1 MQMCK
6 WHWEC
11 CEALLGN
18 TTPLGRLSGRQ
29 QLFVKHLQLHNS
41 APRMPHLET
50 YSPHALTVLY
60 SSAYIALAGS
70 EQCGSVC
77 RRHLRL
83 HLTWQSSTGG
93 IGAERSAAAICIEAH
108 T

>member
-18 TTPLGRLSGRQ
+18 TTPLGRLSGRH
-29 QLFVKHLQLHNS
+29 QLTVKHLKLHNS
-41 APRMPHLET
+41 ASCGARMPHFRLI
-50 YSPHALTVLY
+50 SHMPLQCCAP
-60 SSAYIALAGS
+60 AYIAFAGC

-77 RRHLRL
+77 RRHQRL
-83 HLTWQSSTGG
+83 HLSL
-93 IGAERSAAAICIEAH
+93 
-108 T
+108 